1 MDSECI
7 KHIAALRNRSKIGN
21 LSEEQLT
28 IEMCLEAVR
37 EDGMEL
43 QYAPEQMKT
52 YEMCLAAV
60 KYCGEALEFVPD
72 NFKSDEMYLEAIK

>member
-7 KHIAALRNRSKIGN
+7 KHIIAAFRNRSKIGN

-43 QYAPEQMKT
+43 QYVPEQMKT
-52 YEMCLAAV
+52 YEMCLEAV
-60 KYCGEALEFVPD
+60 KQDCKAIRFVPE
-72 NFKSDEMYLEAIK
+72 EMAME